1 MRSNPHD
8 AAGRHY
14 IYIESNQERS
24 EFVRACFS
32 VRSLLYF
39 FYKSVVLFFTM
50 SAGQLFFCYQFC
62 LAVIMVRKGEMD
74 GCVMC
79 LARGGSLP

>member
-50 SAGQLFFCYQFC
+50 SAGQLFFFLLSILLGGYYGK
-62 LAVIMVRKGEMD
+62 KGRD
-74 GCVMC
+74 GWMC
-79 LARGGSLP
+79 DVSRAWW